1 MTQPAKLY
9 IVTAW
14 ERDGLAT
21 FETSRARLLDALEE
35 FSRRVYADAPQRL
48 LTGGET
54 MLLDDVAELRPDL
67 QTMLAVYNVGGRLTL
82 GPWYAQPATMIVS
95 GEALVRNLLAARSD
109 AHHYGTYLA
118 QAAYMPM
125 SSGYPAQLPQVL
137 KDFHIDTL
145 VAAHG
150 EYPSPFHWKGADG
163 SKLLVINLDSDRQS
177 AVGGLALRVYSLSA
191 SVQHGDHGGL
201 EAFINVLK
209 DVPDAEYPV
218 KEGELYQQTGAPGD
232 YRFPGML
239 SARLHIK
246 QTYAQLQQRLTY
258 AVEPLL
264 TLALTHGKTK
274 NPDNLRALLGHSWQI
289 LLRYQSAVDGT
300 SSDAAHVE
308 HEFRARQVTDVTAH
322 VIDEALGALPGE
334 LAIAPSA
341 ASETYIVVWN
351 PHNWQ
356 AQQSIEVHVPLA
368 EGHYPMR
375 LLDAEDREVRY
386 SWANQVLHFV
396 ADAPPVGYTTYTLQ
410 LTLDS
415 ASLDQPK
422 RTAGQ
427 SISSAADDDRLL
439 MADDKLVWRHVEPSV
454 IDKDGQT
461 IQAEQVIDRS
471 VDLLQFMDGGDAG
484 DVFNY
489 SPPQPDLIVP
499 AGLMT
504 NIEVENTLIYQRLFL
519 THRLR
524 LTPALNDQRGR
535 IRGVKSLD
543 LLTSVTLYHHL
554 PGVYFRTTFENTAK
568 EHRLRA
574 HLRTGLKSESVLAD
588 TAFGLARRPVG
599 DGGISLPDEPRR
611 EGILHTQPMQSVCAV
626 DDGKETMALLARG
639 LPEYEAIAEAG
650 QVTLALTLL
659 RSVGWRVRA
668 DLRAR
673 TAPVGVP
680 LTVPDAQCLREMT
693 AEYALRLLPTGDPTA
708 VMRAGQLYSAPLQA
722 YAYEEHPPV
731 PVQSYLTIEGDRL
744 VMTALKPPQ
753 VGMGWIVRLFNPT
766 AQAID
771 ARLHTVSALQSAQIV
786 SMAEER
792 RSDLNIEDSRTVAV
806 TVKPQQVL
814 SLRLEFAG

>member
-1 MTQPAKLY
+1 MTPPAKLY

-82 GPWYAQPATMIVS
+82 GPWYAQPVTMLVS

-137 KDFHIDTL
+137 RDFHIDTL

-150 EYPSPFHWKGADG
+150 GLPSLFRWQGADG
-163 SKLLVINLDSDRQS
+163 STLLVINLDNDRQS
-177 AVGGLALRVYSLSA
+177 VVGGLGLRVFSLSA
-191 SVQHGDHGGL
+191 NVHHGDHGGL
-201 EAFINVLK
+201 EAFIHVLK
-209 DVPDAEYPV
+209 DVPDSMRPV
-218 KEGELYQQTGAPGD
+218 AEGELYRQTGAPGD
-232 YRFPGML
+232 YRLPGML

-246 QTYAQLQQRLTY
+246 QTYARLQQHLTY
-258 AVEPLL
+258 AAEPLL
-264 TLALTHGKTK
+264 ALALTHGQPK

-289 LLRYQSAVDGT
+289 LLRYQSALDGT
-300 SSDAAHVE
+300 ASDAAHAE
-308 HEFRARQVTDVTAH
+308 HEFRARQVTDAAAH
-322 VIDEALGALPGE
+322 VVEQALNALPGE

-356 AQQSIEVHVPLA
+356 AQQPVEVRVPLA

-375 LLDAEDREVRY
+375 LLDVEDREVPY
-386 SWANQVLHFV
+386 AWADGVLYFV

-415 ASLDQPK
+415 ASLDQPT

-427 SISSAADDDRLL
+427 SISSAADDSRLLIIDDRLI
-439 MADDKLVWRHVEPSV
+439 WRHLDPSV

-461 IQAEQVIDRS
+461 IRAEQVVDRS
-471 VDLLQFMDGGDAG
+471 ANLLQFFDGGDAG

-489 SPPQPDLIVP
+489 SPPRPDLVVP

-504 NIEVENTLIYQRLFL
+504 NIEIETTRIYQRLIL

-524 LTPALNDQRGR
+524 LTPALNEQRGR
-535 IRGVKSLD
+535 LRGVKSLD
-543 LLTSVTLYHHL
+543 LLTTATLYHHL
-554 PGVYFRTTFENTAK
+554 PGVYFRTSFENTIK
-568 EHRLRA
+568 DHRLRA
-574 HLRTGLKSESVLAD
+574 HLRTGLKSETVLAD
-588 TAFGLARRPVG
+588 SAFGLARRPVG
-599 DGGISLPDEPRR
+599 DGSITLPDEPRR
-611 EGILHTQPMQSVCAV
+611 EGIIHTQPMQTVCAV
-626 DDGKETMALLARG
+626 DDGKEAMALLTRG
-639 LPEYEAIAEAG
+639 LPEYEAIAEDG

-659 RSVGWRVRA
+659 RAVGWRVRS

-680 LTVPDAQCLREMT
+680 MAVPEAQCLREMT
-693 AEYALRLLPTGDPTA
+693 AEYALRILPSGDPA
-708 VMRAGQLYSAPLQA
+708 SVLRAGQLFSAPLQA
-722 YAYEEHPPV
+722 FVYEEHPPA
-731 PVQSYLTIEGDRL
+731 PVQSYITIEGDGL

-753 VGMGWIVRLFNPT
+753 VGAGWIVRLLNPT
-766 AQAID
+766 AQRID
-771 ARLHTVSALQSAQIV
+771 ARLHTVSALQSAQVV
-786 SMAEER
+786 SMGEEHR
-792 RSDLNIEDSRTVAV
+792 ADLQIHESRSVDVSL
-806 TVKPQQVL
+806 KPQQVL
-814 SLRLEFAG
+814 TLRLDF